1 MPNGN
6 LESQLIDS
14 TDFYTILSQCLST
27 DSPIL
32 LRKAVTDFIL
42 SLQKSPKLTDEFIDR
57 KLLDW

>member
-6 LESQLIDS
+6 LEAQLIDS
-14 TDFYTILSQCLST
+14 TDFHSILSKSLSA

-32 LRKAVTDFIL
+32 LRKAATDFIL